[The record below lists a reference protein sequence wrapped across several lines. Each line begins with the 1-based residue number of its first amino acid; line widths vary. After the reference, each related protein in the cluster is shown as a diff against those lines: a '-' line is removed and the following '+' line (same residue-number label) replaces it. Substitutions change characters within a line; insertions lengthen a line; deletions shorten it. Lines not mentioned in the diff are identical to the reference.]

1 MTYSGEDRRKEPRI
15 HFERF
20 GKITDKENQDLK
32 CYIENISIGGAQI
45 FCNRLLVPGSRII
58 LRILDIPVTDLTIP
72 AIVLS
77 SEPMAKKRKQI
88 LQIAKNLHVENLAH
102 LQFEQRID
110 STVLNTITGAA
121 A

>member
-32 CYIENISIGGAQI
+32 CYIENISTGGAQI
-45 FCNRLLVPGSRII
+45 FCNRLLVPGSVIV
-58 LRILDIPVTDLTIP
+58 LKILDIPFQELTIP
-72 AIVLS
+72 AVVLS
-77 SEPMAKKRKQI
+77 SEPMARRRKQI

-102 LQFEQRID
+102 LQFEQKLD
-110 STVLNTITGAA
+110 SSVLKTITEAA